1 MERVTA
7 ANGAVV
13 DHGLGAIHWEILWQE
28 MRILGYVM
36 FKYFGMRQQ
45 LTGTGWAKYME
56 WNYPV
61 EIVVTNKAA
70 FRAAGAVEAAASL

>member
-1 MERVTA
+1 MERVIA

-13 DHGLGAIHWEILWQE
+13 DYGIGTIHWEILWQE
-28 MRILGYVM
+28 MRILGHVISKC
-36 FKYFGMRQQ
+36 FAMRQQ
-45 LTGTGWAKYME
+45 LTVAGWAKWME